1 MQKGTIHNLLRYLNY
16 FSAFWYMISGALLL
30 FLFPGVSLILNYQ
43 PSADSAPFRL
53 TGTLLIFI
61 GLGYLWASRNAVKTV
76 WYMWMMGVI
85 LNGILFLVEIY
96 MALFRSLAYFYA
108 IHGLASGLFC
118 WAFLSI
124 LTALHYSKKVEAT
137 V

>member
-1 MQKGTIHNLLRYLNY
+1 MQEGKIHNLLRFLNY
-16 FSAFWYMISGALLL
+16 FSAFWSMISGALLL
-30 FLFPGVSLILNYQ
+30 FLFPWVALILNSQ
-43 PSADSAPFRL
+43 PSADSGLFRL

-61 GLGYLWASRNAVKTV
+61 GSGYLWASRNAVKTV

-96 MALFRSLAYFYA
+96 TALFRTLAYFYA

-118 WAFLSI
+118 WAFLFL
-124 LTALHYSKKVEAT
+124 LTTLHYSQKIETT